1 MNPLRICLLLLLA
14 LPPAVG
20 AQAIDL
26 YEGEAPV
33 EGQSEGERRAAA
45 PRALSEVLVKLTGDD
60 AAPSHP
66 ALAELVANAASL
78 IQQYRY
84 REDAR
89 IVDGV
94 PQRRT
99 TLIAR
104 FSSDAVNA
112 RVLEAGLPLWPEPR
126 PPVTVW
132 LGIDDG
138 SGARLVSSAQAGAV
152 GALTAQ
158 AGKRGVELVFP
169 LLDLEDQNNLDVQDV
184 WREDVT
190 VIRDASVRYGG
201 SAVLSGRL
209 RRDGGGWAS
218 SWVVIDGD
226 EVLERWSAS
235 DPRAEVAL
243 AAGAD
248 GAARALAQRYAGYI
262 ASGSAGSHA
271 VVVSGIRSAADY
283 ARMMQYLRGLAL
295 VRDVQVASAS
305 DDRLH
310 LVLDLASSI
319 ESLERMLAVSRVLTP
334 AGRDIGSPDPVY
346 QLEP

>member
-1 MNPLRICLLLLLA
+1 
-14 LPPAVG
+14 
-20 AQAIDL
+20 
-26 YEGEAPV
+26 
-33 EGQSEGERRAAA
+33 SEGERRAAA

-235 DPRAEVAL
+235 DP
-243 AAGAD
+243 
-248 GAARALAQRYAGYI
+248 
-262 ASGSAGSHA
+262 
-271 VVVSGIRSAADY
+271 
-283 ARMMQYLRGLAL
+283 
-295 VRDVQVASAS
+295 
-305 DDRLH
+305 
-310 LVLDLASSI
+310 
-319 ESLERMLAVSRVLTP
+319 
-334 AGRDIGSPDPVY
+334 
-346 QLEP
+346 